1 MSNKNFI
8 INIIDKDS
16 DSQTIHT
23 RFPPEPNGYLHIGHA
38 KSIYLNFEI
47 AEKYN
52 NATCNLRFDDTNP
65 STEQQE
71 FVDQIILDIEWLGYS
86 ISNRTMFASDY
97 FEQMYKY
104 ALQLIKQGLAYV
116 DDQSASDVRKTR
128 GTLTSS
134 GVESRFRNRSI
145 DENLDLFQKMKDG
158 LYKDGE
164 KVLRAKIDMS
174 SPNLNLRDPVMY
186 RIMHAD
192 HHRTKDAWCI
202 YPMYDWAHGIED
214 SIEGISHSLCS
225 LEFEDHRPLY
235 DWFLNQLKIHH
246 PKQIEF
252 GRLNLTHTLMSKRK
266 LAKLVY
272 DKVVD
277 GWDDPRM
284 PTISGL
290 RRRGYTPD
298 SIKAFLNDIGVT
310 KHDGFIDYSL
320 LEFFVREDLNKIS
333 LRVMGVLDPL
343 EIEIVNYPEGESEWL
358 TAENNPEDKSQ
369 GERKIPFSKHLYIE
383 RSDFMEDAPKKYFR
397 LSLNNEVRLKHAYY
411 IVCKKVIKYK
421 NGQIAKLLC
430 EYDPST
436 KGGWSNDGRKVKGTL
451 HWVSK
456 ADAIDANINLY
467 DHLFEIENPDS
478 SEGDF
483 LDHISTNSRKTISN
497 CKLEPSLKAAQLDQK
512 FQFIRLGY
520 FCLDSKNNKGLT
532 FNRTISLRDSWAKK
546 NKGSK

>member
-1 MSNKNFI
+1 MPNKNFI

-16 DSQTIHT
+16 EDQTIHT

-52 NATCNLRFDDTNP
+52 RSTCNLRFDDTNP
-65 STEQQE
+65 TTEQQE
-71 FVDQIILDIEWLGYS
+71 FVDQIIVDVEWLGYS
-86 ISNRTMFASDY
+86 LSGRILFASDY
-97 FEQMYKY
+97 FMQMYEY
-104 ALQLIKQGLAYV
+104 ALQLIKQGVAYV
-116 DDQSASDVRKTR
+116 DDQSADDVRRTR
-128 GTLTSS
+128 GTLTSP
-134 GVESRFRNRSI
+134 GVESKFRNRSI
-145 DENLDLFQKMKDG
+145 DENLDIFEKMKNG
-158 LYKDGE
+158 HYKNGE

-186 RIMHAD
+186 RILHAS
-192 HHRTKDAWCI
+192 HHRTKDDWCI

-214 SIEGISHSLCS
+214 SIENISHSLCS

-235 DWFLNQLKIHH
+235 DWFLNQLQIHH

-266 LAKLVY
+266 LAKLVK

-290 RRRGYTPD
+290 RRRGYTPQA
-298 SIKAFLNDIGVT
+298 IKAFLNDIGVT

-320 LEFFVREDLNKIS
+320 LEFFVREDLNKIA

-343 EIEIVNYPEGESEWL
+343 EIEIVNYPEDKSEL
-358 TAENNPEDKSQ
+358 LLADNNPEDKSK
-369 GERKIPFSKHLYIE
+369 GTREIPFSKYLYIE
-383 RSDFMEDAPKKYFR
+383 KSDFMEDAPKKYFR
-397 LSLNNEVRLKHAYY
+397 LTLNNEVRLKHAYY
-411 IVCKKVIKYK
+411 ITCKEVVKDSKGSIT
-421 NGQIAKLLC
+421 KLLC

-436 KGGWSNDGRKVKGTL
+436 RGGWSNDGRKVKGTL

-456 ADAIDANINLY
+456 ADAIDADINIY
-467 DHLFEIENPDS
+467 EHLFDNESPDS
-478 SEGDF
+478 IDGDF
-483 LDHISTNSRKTISN
+483 IDSISKISKRTISN
-497 CKLEPSLKAAQLDQK
+497 CKLEPSLRSAEIEQK

-520 FCLDSKNNKGLT
+520 FCLDSQTNQNLT

-546 NKGSK
+546 HKGSK

>member
-1 MSNKNFI
+1 MANKNFI
-8 INIIDKDS
+8 INLIDKDS
-16 DSQTIHT
+16 KNEIIHT

-52 NATCNLRFDDTNP
+52 QATCNLRFDDTNP
-65 STEQQE
+65 ITEQQE
-71 FVDQIILDIEWLGYS
+71 FVDQIIVDVEWLGYPLS
-86 ISNRTMFASDY
+86 DRILFASDY
-97 FEQMYKY
+97 FMKMYEY
-104 ALQLIKQGLAYV
+104 AVQLIKQGVAYV
-116 DDQSASDVRKTR
+116 DDQSADDIRKTR
-128 GTLTSS
+128 GTLTSP
-134 GVESRFRNRSI
+134 GVESKYRNRSI
-145 DENLDLFQKMKDG
+145 DENLNIFEKMKNG
-158 LYKDGE
+158 NYKNGE

-186 RIMHAD
+186 RILHAS
-192 HHRTKDAWCI
+192 HHRTKDDWCI

-214 SIEGISHSLCS
+214 SIENISHSLCS

-235 DWFLNQLKIHH
+235 DWFLNQLQIHH

-266 LAKLVY
+266 LAKLVN

-290 RRRGYTPD
+290 RRRGYTPQA
-298 SIKAFLNDIGVT
+298 IKAFLNDIGIT
-310 KHDGFIDYSL
+310 KQDGFIDYSL
-320 LEFFVREDLNKIS
+320 LEFFVREDLNKIA

-343 EIEIVNYPEGESEWL
+343 EIEIVNYPEKKSEL
-358 TAENNPEDKSQ
+358 LLAENNPEDKSK
-369 GERKIPFSKHLYIE
+369 GTREIPFSKYLYIE
-383 RSDFMEDAPKKYFR
+383 KSDFMEDAPKKYFR
-397 LSLNNEVRLKHAYY
+397 LTLNNEVRLKHAYY
-411 IVCKKVIKYK
+411 ITCKEVVKDSKGEI
-421 NGQIAKLLC
+421 IKLLC

-436 KGGWSNDGRKVKGTL
+436 RGGWSNDGRKVKGTL

-456 ADAIDANINLY
+456 ADAINANINIY
-467 DHLFEIENPDS
+467 EHLFDSEHPDS
-478 SEGDF
+478 IDSNFIDS
-483 LDHISTNSRKTISN
+483 ISKNSKRTISN
-497 CKLEPSLKAAQLDQK
+497 CKLEPSLRSAEIDQK

-520 FCLDSKNNKGLT
+520 FCLDSKNNKSLT

-546 NKGSK
+546 HKRSK